1 MAKQKHEIDVIAEA
15 QLFRETTEKTNQWLR
30 ELADRLKWDDPRRV
44 YRALRTTLHLLR
56 DRLPVNE
63 AVELAQEFP
72 LMIKGLYF
80 ENWKPSRAPNKDL
93 DRKGFSEAI
102 RREFADV
109 DDPELIAFATF
120 AVIRKH
126 LSAGEGKDVRANMP
140 ESLRLL
146 WDRAVQV

>member
-1 MAKQKHEIDVIAEA
+1 MPKQKQEIDVIAEA
-15 QLFRETTEKTNQWLR
+15 QLFRETIEKTNQWLR

-56 DRLPVNE
+56 DRLPINE
-63 AVELAQEFP
+63 AVDLAQEFP

-80 ENWKPSRAPNKDL
+80 ENWKPSRTPNKEL
-93 DRKGFSEAI
+93 DREGFSEAI
-102 RREFADV
+102 GLAFPDV
-109 DDPELIAFATF
+109 DDPELIALATF

-126 LSAGEGKDVRANMP
+126 LSAGEGKDVGANMP

-146 WDRAVQV
+146 WDRAAQA

>member
-1 MAKQKHEIDVIAEA
+1 MARGKQAVDAVTEAE
-15 QLFRETTEKTNQWLR
+15 LFRDTTEKANQWLR

-44 YRALRTTLHLLR
+44 YGLLRTTLHLLR

-63 AVELAQEFP
+63 AVDLAQEFP

-80 ENWKPSRAPNKDL
+80 ENWKPARAPNKNL

-102 RREFADV
+102 RHSFPDV
-109 DDPELIAFATF
+109 DDAELALLAAF

-126 LSAGEGKDVRANMP
+126 LSSGEAKDVGANMP
-140 ESLRLL
+140 ESLRFL
-146 WDRAVQV
+146 WDRAAHV

>member
-1 MAKQKHEIDVIAEA
+1 MSKVKQEVDVISEA
-15 QLFRETTEKTNQWLR
+15 QLFRETIEKTNQWLR
-30 ELADRLKWDDPRRV
+30 ELSERLVWDDPHRV
-44 YRALRTTLHLLR
+44 CGVLRTTLHLLR

-80 ENWKPSRAPNKDL
+80 ENWKPSRTPNRNL

-102 RREFADV
+102 RLAFPDV
-109 DDPELIAFATF
+109 DDPELVFFAAF

-126 LSAGEGKDVRANMP
+126 LSPGEAKDVGSNLP

-146 WDRAVQV
+146 WDRAAHV